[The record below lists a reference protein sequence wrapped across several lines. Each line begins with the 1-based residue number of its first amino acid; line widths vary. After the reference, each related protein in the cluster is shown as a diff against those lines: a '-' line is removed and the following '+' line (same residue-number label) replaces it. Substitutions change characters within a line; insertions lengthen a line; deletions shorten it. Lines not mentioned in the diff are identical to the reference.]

1 MKVLLDTSV
10 WVDFFKRGPSM
21 TVVDR
26 LLDEGDVVTHPMVV
40 AELACGAPPS
50 PRLRSLRDIE
60 DLQHVSIATLAE
72 ARELLEREKLY
83 GRGLGLVD
91 LMLLTSTRIT
101 PGTRLYSLDKRLAA
115 AAHLLGVAHTI
126 AAH

>member
-10 WVDFFKRGPSM
+10 WVDFFKRGPST

-26 LLDEGDVVTHPMVV
+26 LLDEGGVVTHPMVV
-40 AELACGAPPS
+40 AELACGSPPS

-60 DLQHVSIATLAE
+60 DLQHVSIATLDE

-91 LMLLTSTRIT
+91 LMLLASTRIT
-101 PGTRLYSLDKRLAA
+101 PGTRLYSLDKRLDAA
-115 AAHLLGVAHTI
+115 ARQLGVAHTI

>member
-10 WVDFFKRGPSM
+10 WVDFFRRGPSM

-40 AELACGAPPS
+40 VELACGSPPS

-60 DLQHVSIATLAE
+60 DLQHVSIATLGE

-101 PGTRLYSLDKRLAA
+101 PGTRLYSLDRRLDAA
-115 AAHLLGVAHTI
+115 ARQLGVVHTI